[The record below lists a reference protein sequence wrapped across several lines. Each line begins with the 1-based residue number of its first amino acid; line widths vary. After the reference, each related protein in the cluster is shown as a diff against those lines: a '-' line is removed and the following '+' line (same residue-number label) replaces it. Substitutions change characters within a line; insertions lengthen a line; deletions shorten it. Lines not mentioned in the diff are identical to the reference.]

1 MTPAALDAVGPEER
15 RQIYK
20 MLRLTVEV
28 APDGSLHVSGVLGD
42 SFVSENQDEYFAPSH
57 DQVDLPA
64 TGPVVALDER
74 VTVVDQIAQRKVFTP
89 GPRRFV
95 FQSPTPA

>member
-64 TGPVVALDER
+64 TGPVVAFDEG
-74 VTVVDQIAQRKVFTP
+74 VTVLDQVAQREVLA
-89 GPRRFV
+89 PRPKGFV
-95 FQSPTPA
+95 LQSRTPA